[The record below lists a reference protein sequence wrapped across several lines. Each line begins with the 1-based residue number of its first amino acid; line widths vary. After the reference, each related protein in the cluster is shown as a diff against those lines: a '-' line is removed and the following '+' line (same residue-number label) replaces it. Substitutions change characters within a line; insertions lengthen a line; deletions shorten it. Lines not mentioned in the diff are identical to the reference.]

1 MELWVGG
8 IESEMGGCTFKQKG
22 ELPFQE
28 DPEFSVWVSL
38 NFVFE
43 FVREAGPIFLSED
56 GVVVQL
62 LGFL

>member
-1 MELWVGG
+1 MELWVGA
-8 IESEMGGCTFKQKG
+8 IESDMGGCTFKQKG

-28 DPEFSVWVSL
+28 GPEFSVWASI
-38 NFVFE
+38 NFVLE
-43 FVREAGPIFLSED
+43 FVRGAGPIFLSED